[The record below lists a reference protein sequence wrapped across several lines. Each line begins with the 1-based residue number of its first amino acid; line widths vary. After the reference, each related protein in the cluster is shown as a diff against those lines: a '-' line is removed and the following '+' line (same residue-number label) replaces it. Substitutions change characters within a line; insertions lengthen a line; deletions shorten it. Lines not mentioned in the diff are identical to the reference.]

1 MNTNNTQNTL
11 MDSPEALGHALCN
24 LLPEMVQGFRV
35 VTPSGEICVPAQETH
50 PFVLTMEVML
60 MQQIRRLQNQ
70 SALRPVVAPQPGKY
84 RGENLRWR
92 NTVRP
97 RQKNCRQNRITG
109 KTSYDPGT
117 D

>member
-11 MDSPEALGHALCN
+11 MDS
-24 LLPEMVQGFRV
+24 
-35 VTPSGEICVPAQETH
+35 
-50 PFVLTMEVML
+50 
-60 MQQIRRLQNQ
+60 
-70 SALRPVVAPQPGKY
+70 PGKY